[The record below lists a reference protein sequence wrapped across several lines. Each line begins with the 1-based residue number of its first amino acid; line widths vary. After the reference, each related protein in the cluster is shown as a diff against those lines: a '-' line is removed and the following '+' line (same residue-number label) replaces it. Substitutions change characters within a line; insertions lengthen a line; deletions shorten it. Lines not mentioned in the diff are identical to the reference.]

1 MKMESKITK
10 TETIDTEY
18 NLETEDIEEIIQKHL
33 KLKDNSINFEWHV
46 GQWVRLTVRTKTT
59 KTLTE

>member
-1 MKMESKITK
+1 MESKITK
-10 TETIDTEY
+10 TETLETEY
-18 NLETEDIEEIIQKHL
+18 TLETEDIEEIIQEHL
-33 KLKDNSINFEWHV
+33 NLNADSIGFEWHV